1 MLKNLRVGTKLFG
14 SSALLILLTVTVA
27 FSGYFGMKSIMSK
40 AALSQDVRLIVDKFN
55 ETRQQ
60 EKNYIISKKS
70 ESAQQVV
77 ALLDDVSKQ
86 TQQIRSNT
94 TAKETI
100 GQMDR
105 IQKQLENYRKAFADY
120 LALDEKSQN
129 FLEDMKQGSNVAF
142 SAIKEIE
149 SAQQS
154 EMSDLVS
161 SSDKYGKFEYEQ
173 KISDNLTKS
182 GLANQMI
189 LYFLNARK
197 FEKEFLLSRD
207 EKYLAKARASLA
219 AVVSKGDELS
229 QMFEDPAM
237 VAKAKESVDAVNS
250 FTANLDKY
258 VSLLADQ
265 ETLESEMVAAANETF
280 QVCTEAVTSQTK
292 GIHSQIDHS
301 TAILV
306 GVTLLAVLLGLSV
319 AFLMSRGLSRPLAKA
334 VEMLKELENGHI
346 DVRLNMDSTDEIGQM
361 AKTMD
366 SFADSLQHEVVD
378 SLVKLSHGDITFTSE
393 PRDDHDI
400 IRTALKRLSTD
411 LNHIIGEIRTA
422 GEQIAS
428 GATQIS
434 DSAQSL
440 SQGAT
445 ESASSLEQI
454 TSSMSEMASQTRLN
468 ADNAGEASNLSNQV
482 KGLADKGSHLMEGMV
497 AAMDEMKQSSD
508 SITKIIK
515 VIDEIAFQTNLLA
528 LNAAVEAARAGQHG
542 KGFAVVAEEVRNLAA
557 RSAKAAQET
566 TELIAG
572 SAKKTEAGANIATQT
587 SESLLEIVHGVDKV
601 TNLVAEI
608 ASASNEQAQGIS
620 QINQGLGQIDQVTQ
634 QNTANAEESAAAA
647 EELSG
652 QACQLQEMLNRFQL
666 LGQLADMVE
675 SNWQLENNWSKEP
688 QANED
693 YTEIVEGLEDNDG
706 WPNLESY

>member
-14 SSALLILLTVTVA
+14 SSALLILLTVVVA

-70 ESAQQVV
+70 ESAQQVM

-86 TQQIRSNT
+86 TQQLRSNAT
-94 TAKETI
+94 TKETI

-120 LALDEKSQN
+120 LALDEKSQS

-161 SSDKYGKFEYEQ
+161 NSDKYGKFEYEQ

-182 GLANQMI
+182 SLANQMI

-197 FEKEFLLSRD
+197 FEKEFLLSRE
-207 EKYLAKARASLA
+207 EKYLTKARASLA
-219 AVVSKGDELS
+219 AVVSKGDELG

-237 VAKAKESVDAVNS
+237 VSKAKESVDAVNS

-258 VSLLADQ
+258 VSLLDDQ

-292 GIHSQIDHS
+292 GIHNQIDHS

-572 SAKKTEAGANIATQT
+572 SAKKTEAGANIASQT

-601 TNLVAEI
+601 TNLVAKI
-608 ASASNEQAQGIS
+608 ALASNEQAQGIS

-652 QACQLQEMLNRFQL
+652 QACQLQQMLNRFQL

-675 SNWQLENNWSKEP
+675 SGWQLENNWSDES
-688 QANED
+688 QGNEEH
-693 YTEIVEGLEDNDG
+693 TEIVEGFEDNNG
-706 WPNLESY
+706 WPNLESH

>member
-14 SSALLILLTVTVA
+14 SSALLILLTVVVA

-70 ESAQQVV
+70 ESAQQVM

-86 TQQIRSNT
+86 TQQLRSNAT
-94 TAKETI
+94 TKETI

-120 LALDEKSQN
+120 LALDEKSQS

-161 SSDKYGKFEYEQ
+161 NSDKYGKFEYEQ

-182 GLANQMI
+182 SLANQMI

-197 FEKEFLLSRD
+197 FEKEFLLSRE
-207 EKYLAKARASLA
+207 EKYLTKARASLA
-219 AVVSKGDELS
+219 AVVSKGDELG

-237 VAKAKESVDAVNS
+237 VSKAKESVDAVNS

-258 VSLLADQ
+258 VSLLDDQ

-292 GIHSQIDHS
+292 GIHNQIDHS
-301 TAILV
+301 TAILI

-572 SAKKTEAGANIATQT
+572 SAKKTEAGANIASQT

-608 ASASNEQAQGIS
+608 ALASNEQAQGIS

-652 QACQLQEMLNRFQL
+652 QACQLQQMLNRFQL

-675 SNWQLENNWSKEP
+675 SGWQLENNWSDES
-688 QANED
+688 QGNEEH
-693 YTEIVEGLEDNDG
+693 TEIVEGFEDNNG
-706 WPNLESY
+706 WPNLESH